1 MNDYTVNQVID
12 TLADFIE
19 PIAGTVWQ
27 AQDNRNPMPSDIFCV
42 LTPLRFIRLSAAR
55 GIAHDSGNP
64 QTSTM
69 NWTEVRQADIARRLN
84 FDYSICIKNRSSI
97 VHPVSIF
104 LRLA

>member
-55 GIAHDSGNP
+55 GIAMTAETLKP
-64 QTSTM
+64 
-69 NWTEVRQADIARRLN
+69 VR
-84 FDYSICIKNRSSI
+84 
-97 VHPVSIF
+97 
-104 LRLA
+104 